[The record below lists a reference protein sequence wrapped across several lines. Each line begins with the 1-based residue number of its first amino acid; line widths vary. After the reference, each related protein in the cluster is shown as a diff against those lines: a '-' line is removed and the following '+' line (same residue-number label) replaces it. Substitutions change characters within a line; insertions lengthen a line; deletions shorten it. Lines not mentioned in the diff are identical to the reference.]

1 VRSLAVALLASL
13 LLVACGGDA
22 APPAPKGRPGL
33 QDHTPH
39 HGGVVFAGPRVVV
52 ETAAQPDGLVRVW
65 VTDEWRQPVPL
76 DDVHGSVTFVG
87 APDAPTMPLAV
98 HGDVLEARGPALAGE
113 SIGLEVAIDRPG
125 QTLRLPVVV
134 PLKPGAP
141 GAATVS
147 VRGCIP
153 PGPGEGLLPRCV
165 LPFLQAVG
173 PIATPRDGSVV
184 VVAAL
189 ESPTTVWRLPAGTL
203 AASMAAPP
211 PVDIGPGHAPHVEE
225 PVALAI
231 APDGRDV
238 VLAVGEHLYRHE
250 IATGR
255 LVRQLAAPGPPL
267 RHVAWAADGSRLVVT
282 MLASGTVHVLDAAD
296 GTARR
301 TVDVGDEAT
310 ALAASPTADVAA
322 VGTEGGLL
330 VVVPLGEGTPRR
342 LGSPGER
349 IEAVGFAG
357 DRIVTAGADGVLR
370 VWNPARDAEEA
381 SLRVETPLL
390 RLAVSADGRR
400 AATADRTGRIRI
412 HALPSGEVVETIP
425 WHDGQVRGLAWGGD
439 VLVSADADRR
449 LALWD
454 LPAS

>member
-1 VRSLAVALLASL
+1 
-13 LLVACGGDA
+13 
-22 APPAPKGRPGL
+22 
-33 QDHTPH
+33 
-39 HGGVVFAGPRVVV
+39 
-52 ETAAQPDGLVRVW
+52 
-65 VTDEWRQPVPL
+65 
-76 DDVHGSVTFVG
+76 
-87 APDAPTMPLAV
+87 
-98 HGDVLEARGPALAGE
+98 
-113 SIGLEVAIDRPG
+113 
-125 QTLRLPVVV
+125 
-134 PLKPGAP
+134 
-141 GAATVS
+141 
-147 VRGCIP
+147 
-153 PGPGEGLLPRCV
+153 
-165 LPFLQAVG
+165 
-173 PIATPRDGSVV
+173 
-184 VVAAL
+184 
-189 ESPTTVWRLPAGTL
+189 
-203 AASMAAPP
+203 
-211 PVDIGPGHAPHVEE
+211 
-225 PVALAI
+225 
-231 APDGRDV
+231 